1 MNLRCLPSLELVD
14 TYLLDHRESSMFCD
28 PGTAN
33 DPRSEAEGNIAGRGI
48 KKLTAFS
55 RFQ

>member
-1 MNLRCLPSLELVD
+1 MFT

-28 PGTAN
+28 PGTGN

-55 RFQ
+55 RQWRSKLDK

>member
-1 MNLRCLPSLELVD
+1 MFT

-28 PGTAN
+28 PGTGN